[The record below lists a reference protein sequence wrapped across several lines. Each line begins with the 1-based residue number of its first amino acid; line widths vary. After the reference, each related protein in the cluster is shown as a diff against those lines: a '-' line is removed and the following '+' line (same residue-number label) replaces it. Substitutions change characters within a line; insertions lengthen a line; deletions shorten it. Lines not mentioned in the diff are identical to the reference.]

1 MKALLLAALLLAAPA
16 ADDTTFSQRMQV
28 GRIGALVSFVLLSAG
43 LGLALRK
50 LGQRARSAEEEAR
63 LERAFRELDDELARP
78 TKKPVAARKSSRD
91 LGAPP

>member
-16 ADDTTFSQRMQV
+16 TDDITFSQRLHA

-50 LGQRARSAEEEAR
+50 LGQSARSAEEEAR
-63 LERAFRELDDELARP
+63 IERAFRELDDELGRP
-78 TKKPVAARKSSRD
+78 QKKKPVT
-91 LGAPP
+91 PPRTDR